1 MEVNKPDKLY
11 TAEDIQK
18 YISGKMPSAEMH
30 SMEKAALNDPFL
42 AEAMEGFL
50 ESKDPHLA
58 QHLLLLRERIT
69 KRSEKTGVLILSPTI
84 GKWWKTVAA
93 ILILSTITGIAFLLL
108 RNKTTRT
115 PDILIAQKQPV
126 RNEVENKT
134 QLLDT
139 TPATITNT
147 HTPTSQEEVRLASK
161 PARQTPGYNNIS
173 NNQLSVKSDSQS
185 VYQSD
190 KTSLST
196 AKVNTPPL
204 SKDKVA
210 DNAKSPAS
218 NSYDNSRPPFIQKN
232 NAGASNEVVLTE
244 NGRVLNANTI
254 LKRETI
260 NTTRDKKDQ
269 KTIRNFIA
277 QVVGPDN
284 LPLPFANISIQ
295 NENFGT
301 YADVNGY
308 FRLVST
314 DTLLNIQVKSVGY
327 LPRNFILG
335 SNIQQNKIVLAEDAI
350 AVKEKT
356 IISLN
361 KTAFGIKTRHAML
374 LKDTLSNV
382 APADGWDNYNTYVAN
397 NIAIPDEILKNNLHG
412 EVELSFEVKKNGS
425 ISNIKVDKSLCE
437 DCDEATK
444 HLLEQGPQWKVKSGK
459 KGRVRL
465 RVQF

>member
-50 ESKDPHLA
+50 ESKDPHLE

-69 KRSEKTGVLILSPTI
+69 KRSEKTGVLILSPAI
-84 GKWWKTVAA
+84 GKWWKAVAA

-147 HTPTSQEEVRLASK
+147 YTPTSQEEGRLTSK

-173 NNQLSVKSDSQS
+173 NNQLSVKSDSQF

-190 KTSLST
+190 KTNLST
-196 AKVNTPPL
+196 AKVNVPPL
-204 SKDKVA
+204 SKYKVA
-210 DNAKSPAS
+210 DNAKTPAS
-218 NSYDNSRPPFIQKN
+218 NSYDNLRPPFIQKN
-232 NAGASNEVVLTE
+232 NAGAGNEVVLTE

-254 LKRETI
+254 LKREAT

-314 DTLLNIQVKSVGY
+314 DTLLNILVKSVGY

-356 IISLN
+356 IISSN

-397 NIAIPDEILKNNLHG
+397 NITIPDEILKNNLHG